1 MDSGNQHIAQ
11 NNDLQ
16 LNEVSDEINI
26 KVKTIDSNEY
36 LVNTNKESSIS
47 DLKQKIEQ
55 VKIY

>member
-1 MDSGNQHIAQ
+1 MDPGNQHIAQ

-47 DLKQKIEQ
+47 DLKLKIEQ